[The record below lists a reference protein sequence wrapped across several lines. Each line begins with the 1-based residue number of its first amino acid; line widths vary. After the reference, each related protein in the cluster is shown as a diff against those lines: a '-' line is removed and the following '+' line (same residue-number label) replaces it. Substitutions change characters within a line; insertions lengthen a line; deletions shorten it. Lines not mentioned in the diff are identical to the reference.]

1 MRVTALNPPFLPGFS
16 RGQRSPAVTRSGC
29 LYYPI
34 WLSYAVAALE
44 QAGHEV
50 QFLDAPAMNMT
61 RSSVIEAIRDFMP
74 SLVVVETSTPS
85 IACDVQTAD
94 ELSGMGFTV
103 LLVGTHPSALPSETI
118 AMGSAFRGVVAG
130 EYERPL
136 LGAAEA
142 IEREMPLEIV
152 PGLVL
157 RTEDG
162 SVATPRAEPLFDL
175 DSLPF
180 VSAVYARHL
189 PVARYSNPN
198 ALHPQVM
205 IMGGRG
211 CPNHCTFCV
220 FPQTLTGHVFR
231 ARSPV
236 NIVDEVEWVEKNMP
250 EVRAVF
256 FEDDTMTAD
265 RDRLAVIARELLQ
278 RRLSLSWS
286 CNMRA
291 DMDYET
297 LLLCRKAGLRT
308 VCVGF
313 ESGSDRILAAMG
325 KNLTT
330 ERMRRFASDCRKA
343 HVRVHGCFMVGTRGE
358 TRATMEETL
367 SFALE
372 LNPDTAQFYPL
383 MVYPGTAAYR
393 MACADGCI
401 VPASFREWLKPDG
414 THNCVVRT
422 AELSPEELV
431 EFCDRARRKFYL
443 RPRYLIGKFL
453 RTVGDR
459 DERKSVLLAFRTFRR
474 HMLGRK

>member
-1 MRVTALNPPFLPGFS
+1 MRITALNPPFLPGYS
-16 RGQRSPAVTRSGC
+16 RGQRSPAVPRSGC

-50 QFLDAPAMNMT
+50 QFIDAPAM
-61 RSSVIEAIRDFMP
+61 RLSSATVLESVRDFAP
-74 SLVVVETSTPS
+74 SMVVVETSTPS
-85 IACDVQTAD
+85 IALDVRIAD
-94 ELSGMGFTV
+94 ELAAMGFTV
-103 LLVGTHPSALPSETI
+103 LLAGTHPSALPEETI

-130 EYERPL
+130 EYEKPL

-142 IEREMPLEIV
+142 IAGEMPLEIV

-162 SVATPRAEPLFDL
+162 TVATPRAEPLEDL

-180 VSAVYARHL
+180 VSGVYARHL
-189 PVARYSNPN
+189 PVRRYSNPN

-236 NIVDEVEWVEKNMP
+236 NIVDEVEWVAKNMP
-250 EVRAVF
+250 EVRAIF

-265 RDRLAVIARELLQ
+265 RERLAAIARELIQ
-278 RRLSLSWS
+278 RRVSLSWS

-291 DMDYET
+291 DMDFDT

-330 ERMRRFASDCRKA
+330 ERMRRFASDCRRA
-343 HVRVHGCFMVGTRGE
+343 RVRVHGCFMVGTRGE

-383 MVYPGTAAYR
+383 MVYPGTIAYR
-393 MACADGCI
+393 LACEDGCI

-422 AELSPEELV
+422 VELSPGDLV
-431 EFCDRARRKFYL
+431 DFCDRARRKFYL
-443 RPRYLIGKFL
+443 RPRYLLGKFL

-459 DERKSVLLAFRTFRR
+459 DERRSVLLAFRTFRR
-474 HMLGRK
+474 HMLRRK

>member
-1 MRVTALNPPFLPGFS
+1 MRITALNPPFLPEYS

-50 QFLDAPAMNMT
+50 QFIDAPAMKLDSAT
-61 RSSVIEAIRDFMP
+61 VLESIRGFSP
-74 SLVVVETSTPS
+74 SMVAVETSTPS
-85 IACDVQTAD
+85 IASDVNIAD
-94 ELSGMGFTV
+94 ELTAMGLTV
-103 LLVGTHPSALPSETI
+103 LLVGTHPSALPEETI
-118 AMGSAFRGVVAG
+118 AMGSSFRGVVAG

-142 IEREMPLEIV
+142 IAGSMPLEVV

-162 SVATPRAEPLFDL
+162 TLATPGAEPLEDL

-180 VSAVYARHL
+180 VSGVYARHL
-189 PVARYSNPN
+189 PVRRYSNPN

-211 CPNHCTFCV
+211 CPNRCTFCV

-236 NIVDEVEWVEKNMP
+236 NIVDEVEWVAANMP

-265 RDRLAVIARELLQ
+265 RERLAAIARELIQ
-278 RRLSLSWS
+278 RRVNLSWS

-291 DMDYET
+291 DMDFDT

-313 ESGSDRILAAMG
+313 ESGSDRMLAAMG

-330 ERMRRFASDCRKA
+330 ARMRRFASDCRRA

-367 SFALE
+367 AFALE

-383 MVYPGTAAYR
+383 MVYPGTTAYR
-393 MACADGCI
+393 LACEDGCI
-401 VPASFREWLKPDG
+401 VPASFRDWLKPDG

-422 AELSPEELV
+422 AELSPAELV

-443 RPRYLIGKFL
+443 RPRYLAGKFL
-453 RTVGDR
+453 RTVGDS
-459 DERKSVLLAFRTFRR
+459 DERRSVLLAFRTFRR
-474 HMLGRK
+474 HMLRRR

>member
-1 MRVTALNPPFLPGFS
+1 MRITALNPPFLPGFS

-44 QAGHEV
+44 QAGHDV
-50 QFLDAPAMNMT
+50 QFLDAPAMDLT
-61 RSSVIEAIRDFMP
+61 RERVKELVSAYGP

-85 IACDVQTAD
+85 ILDDAALAD
-94 ELSGMGFTV
+94 ELADAGLTV
-103 LLVGTHPSALPSETI
+103 LLVGTHPSALPEETLSL
-118 AMGSAFRGVVAG
+118 GERFRGVVCG

-142 IEREMPLEIV
+142 IQGAMPLEIV

-157 RTEDG
+157 RTPEG
-162 SVATPRAEPLFDL
+162 FVATPGAEPLDDL

-180 VSAVYARHL
+180 VSGVYARHL
-189 PVARYSNPN
+189 PVKRYSNPN

-211 CPNHCTFCV
+211 CPNRCSFCV
-220 FPQTLTGHVFR
+220 FPQTLTGHRFR
-231 ARSPV
+231 PRSPA
-236 NIVDEVEWVEKNMP
+236 NIVDEVEWVAENMP
-250 EVRAVF
+250 GVRAVF

-265 RDRLAVIARELLQ
+265 RDRLSAIALEILQ
-278 RRLSLSWS
+278 RGVKLSWS

-291 DMDYET
+291 DMDLKT
-297 LLLCRKAGLRT
+297 LSLCRKAGLRT

-313 ESGSDRILAAMG
+313 ESGSDRILDAMG

-330 ERMRRFASDCRKA
+330 ERMRAFASDCARA
-343 HVRVHGCFMVGTRGE
+343 GVRVHGCFMVGTRGE
-358 TRATMEETL
+358 TRETMEATL
-367 SFALE
+367 KFALE

-383 MVYPGTAAYR
+383 MVYPGTRAYAH
-393 MACADGCI
+393 ACEDGCL
-401 VPASFREWLKPDG
+401 VPSSYRDWLKPDG

-422 AELSPEELV
+422 GELTPDDLV
-431 EFCDRARRKFYL
+431 EFCRRARRRFYL
-443 RPRYLIGKFL
+443 RPRYILGKFL
-453 RTVGDR
+453 RTAGDP
-459 DERKSVLLAFRTFRR
+459 DELRSVLLALRTFKR
-474 HMLGRK
+474 HMLR